1 MISAEEKVFSI
12 QDLRYIILSFYLDK
26 FKNKRNKRKSFF
38 NKIKEIIYDKLDI
51 CIFYIVLKIYRNFY

>member
-38 NKIKEIIYDKLDI
+38 NKIKEIIYDKLEKARSGI
-51 CIFYIVLKIYRNFY
+51 N